1 MKHSNLARAPVFLLP
16 FLLVPFPAPREA
28 GGDPVKVSIKKN
40 AEALPGGQEVDVR
53 VKASCDPI
61 GEVLEAFVQIHQG
74 DFFGDGFFTPICDG
88 VPRSY
93 LVRVIVLEG
102 ALEARTP
109 ELALLFVDRPLGDP
123 LTLPTHQPPPAETE
137 PLLAPAAVEPLWL
150 VDYSTAAADAAV
162 TAASDAAT
170 SVTPGRFE
178 QLRAMRRHVASPSVS
193 DATVALLVARAVG
206 NSVADLPALLDI
218 IRRTNAMIALR
229 VPIGSF
235 EKLCAFALER
245 GLILPFRANL
255 VDGFRLAFVVL
266 AAMATCG
273 LVCSALRGRAN
284 VPYLAPERAAQA
296 GLGPPGPLLAP
307 GSQDL

>member
-102 ALEARTP
+102 ALEPGEA
-109 ELALLFVDRPLGDP
+109 
-123 LTLPTHQPPPAETE
+123 Q
-137 PLLAPAAVEPLWL
+137 
-150 VDYSTAAADAAV
+150 
-162 TAASDAAT
+162 AS
-170 SVTPGRFE
+170 
-178 QLRAMRRHVASPSVS
+178 
-193 DATVALLVARAVG
+193 
-206 NSVADLPALLDI
+206 
-218 IRRTNAMIALR
+218 
-229 VPIGSF
+229 
-235 EKLCAFALER
+235 
-245 GLILPFRANL
+245 
-255 VDGFRLAFVVL
+255 AFV
-266 AAMATCG
+266 
-273 LVCSALRGRAN
+273 LVCN
-284 VPYLAPERAAQA
+284 ED
-296 GLGPPGPLLAP
+296 
-307 GSQDL
+307 GSICEQGQDSRLIRIRDPRHR